1 MALFKALMRLT
12 IVVHCAALCIATF
25 PHPTAAQPPL
35 DEAKALNTKVIELY
49 RAGKAAEAIP
59 LAQRALALREKALPA
74 GHPDIA
80 LSLNNLAALYRRQGR
95 LRAAFFE

>member
-1 MALFKALMRLT
+1 LPSHSRSGA
-12 IVVHCAALCIATF
+12 
-25 PHPTAAQPPL
+25 P
-35 DEAKALNTKVIELY
+35 
-49 RAGKAAEAIP
+49 AITTP
-59 LAQRALALREKALPA
+59 QGVRSDTALPA